1 MCKSVEVLK
10 NTECA
15 YLEAVRV
22 DSSRKFDGGGKR
34 EESDRKKKKKVFF
47 QTIGGLFSAR
57 EFELSWISVSL
68 YIPSE
73 S

>member
-1 MCKSVEVLK
+1 MEMVKERHSAYKPEGDCMCKSVEVLK

-34 EESDRKKKKKVFF
+34 EESDRKKKKRFF
-47 QTIGGLFSAR
+47 FRL
-57 EFELSWISVSL
+57 
-68 YIPSE
+68 
-73 S
+73 